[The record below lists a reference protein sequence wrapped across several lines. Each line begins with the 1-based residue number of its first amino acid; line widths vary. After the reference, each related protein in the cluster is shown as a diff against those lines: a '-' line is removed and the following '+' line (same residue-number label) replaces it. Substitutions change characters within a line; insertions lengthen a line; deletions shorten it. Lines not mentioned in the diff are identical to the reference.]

1 MSRPTMDELVARMY
15 RRQGLKEDPIV
26 GFYYTLRELAADRHA
41 WVIPLTFGRAR
52 IVVGRPGDDGILD
65 GW

>member
-15 RRQGLKEDPIV
+15 RRQGLQEDPIV
-26 GFYYTLRELAADRHA
+26 GFYSTLRELAADRHA
-41 WVIPLTFGRAR
+41 WVIPLTFARAR
-52 IVVGRPGDDGILD
+52 IVVGAPGDEEYLD